1 MKREFSLIVE
11 GSEDVRFIQDFIQY
25 HFNQKI
31 DDSNFIKIGG
41 KSETIHKEQPKIQAS
56 TASGKLNIIIFDAD
70 DADHP
75 STLSKVKVK
84 EQELSLKF
92 DKIFLFPDNNSKGN
106 LESLLKSSVTSG
118 NEKLF
123 DCIEAYANC
132 KAALHLKN
140 PRPIDEKEKLWIYHG
155 SFEASGNAHGTKRSY
170 LDQDI
175 WDLNSPMLIPLK
187 EFLGEFFN

>member
-1 MKREFSLIVE
+1 MEQITLIVE
-11 GSEDVRFIQDFIQY
+11 GQEDVRFLQDFIDF
-25 HFNQKI
+25 HFKKGMER
-31 DDSNFIKIGG
+31 DSFIEIGG

-70 DADHP
+70 DTDHS

-106 LESLLKSSVTSG
+106 LESLLKSSVTHG

-132 KAALHLKN
+132 KTALNLKN

-155 SFEASGNAHGTKRSY
+155 SFEDSGNAHGTKRSY

-175 WDLNSPMLIPLK
+175 WDLNCPILIPLK
-187 EFLGEFFN
+187 NFLGDFFS